1 MSVYRPKG
9 SPYFHFDFQRANRR
23 FHGSTG
29 CTTRREAEA
38 FERLEKK
45 KASAAVRPPGRA
57 EHTTIEQAWTRFWE
71 EKGQHDAK
79 ADTTFARMETLQDG
93 LTQALKERGRA
104 PFLTEVDADVIAA
117 HVARRRGVTGRSGK
131 LLSNASVN
139 RELQILRRILR
150 RAARVWKVPVHLPA
164 WDELML
170 PEADE
175 RVVDISREVEALLL
189 NHMRPDFR
197 AAARW
202 LILSGL
208 RAGNALPF
216 DPSCVDFAMGMVTV
230 MQKSKKPGGRLHVL
244 PITAAMAQLLSAE
257 MGRSPDAV
265 FTYVAQR
272 TRNGRVRGQ
281 RYPITPETFY
291 NEFKVAARAAGRPDL
306 RPHDLRHVAGTRTL
320 RASGGNLRAAQR
332 HLGHSRI
339 STTTKYAHYMLD
351 ELRAAMDAAHSP
363 GENPETPAAPGANP
377 LPENRKSISRERS

>member
-1 MSVYRPKG
+1 MSVYKPKG
-9 SPYFHFDFQRANRR
+9 SPYYHYDFQQSNRR

-29 CTTRREAEA
+29 CATRREAETV
-38 FERLEKK
+38 ERLKRKEV
-45 KASAAVRPPGRA
+45 ATLPTPAHGDQM
-57 EHTTIEQAWTRFWE
+57 TIAQGWARFWE

-79 ADTTFARMETLQDG
+79 PDTTFARMEVLQDG
-93 LTQALKERGRA
+93 VTTALKQAGRDA
-104 PFLTEVDADVIAA
+104 RLTEIDADVIASF
-117 HVARRRGVTGRSGK
+117 VARRRGVIGRNKK
-131 LLSNASVN
+131 LLANASVN

-150 RAARVWKVPVHLPA
+150 RAARVWKIPVHLPA

-175 RVVDISREVEALLL
+175 RVVDISQATEGAILAQ
-189 NHMRPDFR
+189 MRPDFR

-216 DPSCVDFAMGMVTV
+216 DPACIDFAMGIITV
-230 MQKSKKPGGRLHVL
+230 RQKSTRPGGKMHVL
-244 PITAAMAQLLSAE
+244 PITTPMAVLLGNE
-257 MGRSPDAV
+257 IGHLPNAV

-272 TRNGRVRGQ
+272 TRAGRVRGQ
-281 RYPITPETFY
+281 RYAITPETFY
-291 NEFKVAARAAGRPDL
+291 NEFKAAAKAAGLPDL

-351 ELRAAMDAAHSP
+351 ELRAAMTAAHSP
-363 GENPETPAAPGANP
+363 EESPEKRDAGDDNSLARKDNPERGA
-377 LPENRKSISRERS
+377 RS

>member
-1 MSVYRPKG
+1 MSVYKPKG
-9 SPYFHFDFQRANRR
+9 SPFFHYDFQRAGRR
-23 FHGSTG
+23 FYGSTG
-29 CTTRREAEA
+29 CKTRREAEA
-38 FERLEKK
+38 FERLEAK
-45 KASAAVRPPGRA
+45 KAAALPKAGA
-57 EHTTIEQAWTRFWE
+57 TEHVAITHAWARFWD

-79 ADTTFARMETLQDG
+79 SDTTFARMEALQDG
-93 LTQALKERGRA
+93 LTKALQARNRSTAISEI
-104 PFLTEVDADVIAA
+104 DADVIASY
-117 HVARRRGVTGRSGK
+117 VATRRGTKGRNGK

-150 RAARVWKVPVHLPA
+150 RAQRVWKMPVHLPA

-175 RVVDISREVEALLL
+175 RVIDISRDIEADIIGR
-189 NHMRPDFR
+189 MRPDFR

-216 DPSCVDFAMGMVTV
+216 DPANVDFAMGLITV
-230 MQKSKKPGGRLHVL
+230 MQKSRKPGGRMHVL
-244 PITAAMAQLLSAE
+244 PITAAMATLLGNE
-257 MGRSPDAV
+257 IGRLPDAV
-265 FTYVAQR
+265 FTYVARR
-272 TRNGRVRGQ
+272 TREGRVRGQ

-291 NEFKVAARAAGRPDL
+291 NEFKVAAVAAGLPDL

-351 ELRAAMDAAHSP
+351 ELRDAMAAAHSP
-363 GENPETPAAPGANP
+363 EENPEIVGDKGGNQLDEKTKPASA
-377 LPENRKSISRERS
+377 SRS

>member
-1 MSVYRPKG
+1 MSVYKPKG
-9 SPYFHFDFQRANRR
+9 SPFFHYDFQRANRR

-38 FERLEKK
+38 FERLEAK
-45 KASAAVRPPGRA
+45 KAAALPKNNA
-57 EHTTIEQAWTRFWE
+57 NEHAPITHAWARFWE
-71 EKGQHDAK
+71 EKGKHDAK
-79 ADTTFARMETLQDG
+79 SDTTFARMEALQDG
-93 LTQALKERGRA
+93 LSKALRDRNRSTA
-104 PFLTEVDADVIAA
+104 ITEIDADVIAA
-117 HVARRRGVTGRSGK
+117 YVAARRGTIGRNGK

-150 RAARVWKVPVHLPA
+150 RAQRVWKMPVHLPA

-175 RVVDISREVEALLL
+175 RVIDISRDIEADIIGR
-189 NHMRPDFR
+189 MRPDFR

-216 DPSCVDFAMGMVTV
+216 DPANIDFTMGLVTV
-230 MQKSKKPGGRLHVL
+230 MQKSRKPGGRMHIL
-244 PITAAMAQLLSAE
+244 PITAAMATLLGNE
-257 MGRSPDAV
+257 LGHLPDAV
-265 FTYVAQR
+265 FTYVARR
-272 TRNGRVRGQ
+272 TRAGRVRGQ

-291 NEFKVAARAAGRPDL
+291 NEFKAAAVAAGLPDL

-351 ELRAAMDAAHSP
+351 ELREAMAAAHSP
-363 GENPETPAAPGANP
+363 EENPEVKAGEGDNHLTLKGKPVSAP
-377 LPENRKSISRERS
+377 RS

>member
-1 MSVYRPKG
+1 MSVYKPKG
-9 SPYFHFDFQRANRR
+9 SPFFHYDFQRAGRR
-23 FHGSTG
+23 FYGSTG
-29 CTTRREAEA
+29 CKTRREAEA
-38 FERLEKK
+38 FERLEIR
-45 KASAAVRPPGRA
+45 KAATLPKAGA
-57 EHTTIEQAWTRFWE
+57 TEHVAITHAWARFWD

-79 ADTTFARMETLQDG
+79 SDTTFARMEALQDG
-93 LTQALKERGRA
+93 LTKALQARNRSTAISEI
-104 PFLTEVDADVIAA
+104 DADVIASY
-117 HVARRRGVTGRSGK
+117 VATRRGTKGRNGR

-150 RAARVWKVPVHLPA
+150 RAQRVWKMRVHLPA

-175 RVVDISREVEALLL
+175 RVIDISRDIEADIIAR
-189 NHMRPDFR
+189 MRPDFR

-216 DPSCVDFAMGMVTV
+216 DPANVDFAMGLVTV
-230 MQKSKKPGGRLHVL
+230 MQKSRKPGGRMHVL
-244 PITAAMAQLLSAE
+244 PITAAMATLLGNE
-257 MGRSPDAV
+257 IGHLPDAV
-265 FTYVAQR
+265 FTYVARR
-272 TRNGRVRGQ
+272 TREGRVRGR

-291 NEFKVAARAAGRPDL
+291 NEFKAAAVAAGLPDL

-351 ELRAAMDAAHSP
+351 ELREAMAAAHSP
-363 GENPETPAAPGANP
+363 EENPEMREANGDNN
-377 LPENRKSISRERS
+377 LKQQAKDGSASRS

>member
-1 MSVYRPKG
+1 MSVYKPKG
-9 SPYFHFDFQRANRR
+9 SPFFHYDFQRAGRR
-23 FHGSTG
+23 FYGSTG

-38 FERLEKK
+38 FERLETK
-45 KASAAVRPPGRA
+45 KAAALPKA
-57 EHTTIEQAWTRFWE
+57 DATEHVAITHAWARFWD

-79 ADTTFARMETLQDG
+79 SDTTFARMEALQDG
-93 LTQALKERGRA
+93 LTKALRA
-104 PFLTEVDADVIAA
+104 RNRSTAISEIDADVIASY
-117 HVARRRGVTGRSGK
+117 VATRRGTKGRNGK

-150 RAARVWKVPVHLPA
+150 RAQRVWKMPVHLPA

-175 RVVDISREVEALLL
+175 RVIDISRDIEADIIGR
-189 NHMRPDFR
+189 MRPDFR

-216 DPSCVDFAMGMVTV
+216 DPANVDFAMGLVTV
-230 MQKSKKPGGRLHVL
+230 MQKSRKPGGRMHVL
-244 PITAAMAQLLSAE
+244 PITSAMAALLGNE
-257 MGRSPDAV
+257 IGHLPDAV
-265 FTYVAQR
+265 FTYVARR
-272 TRNGRVRGQ
+272 TREGRVRGQ

-291 NEFKVAARAAGRPDL
+291 NEFKAAAVAAGLPDL

-351 ELRAAMDAAHSP
+351 ELRDAMAAAHSP
-363 GENPETPAAPGANP
+363 EENPEMAGDNGGNHLEGNAKPGSA
-377 LPENRKSISRERS
+377 SRS